1 MGRAVVGG
9 EVDVP
14 VPYYSREWFQMV
26 VLESGGMITT
36 GSNQYLQPD
45 YLSPLPTT
53 LEVSLALI
61 LLYIQVVLLQLAAKK
76 SPWLCWKSPWLWYL
90 LYIQVVL
97 LQLDAKKSPL
107 ALILLY
113 IQVVLLQLEVP
124 LSLLAAK
131 KSPLAL
137 IWLYIQVVL
146 LQLEVPLAL
155 VLLYIQVVLLQ
166 LDAKKSPLA
175 LILLYI
181 QVELLQLEVPLAL
194 LAAKKSPLALILLYI
209 QVVLLQLEVPLDLV
223 LLYIQVELLQCA
235 AKKSPLALMLYIQ
248 DVLLQLEVPL
258 ALVLLYIQVVLLQLD
273 AKKSPLA
280 LLAQTCSQIGA
291 DSPNT
296 KTLIPTLEKPS
307 KKSSSVDTSV
317 SPPVSVHKAP
327 PPAQPLART
336 SPSEPR
342 LAFKPYEANVLCKK
356 MTSPTVEERPPSKTG
371 SVNDS
376 GEKGGRA
383 SSRKSAASPS
393 VVVQLQGDVGKTPS
407 GERVKSVSPSN
418 TGGAS
423 PIIRSGLE
431 VLQGHPKDMPLG
443 TYKPSGLGGLGGSL
457 GSLCSGCPP
466 GLEPNNPA
474 FRPPFAGGPFSHH
487 HAALLAAGYP
497 SASPGPYVSYAR
509 VKTASGGE
517 ALVPVCKDP
526 YCTGCQYSL
535 HNQQLLLGSCPSGCT
550 QCDHQKPYVCNW
562 IAGDSYCGKR
572 FGTSD
577 ELLQHLRTHT
587 TAADNSMSLLN
598 PHAFLASSA
607 AALHRAGYPNPP
619 LSPLSARY
627 HPYSKPGLPGSLAA
641 SPFSAFNPTTLGP
654 YYSPYSLYG
663 QRIGAAVHP

>member
-1 MGRAVVGG
+1 
-9 EVDVP
+9 
-14 VPYYSREWFQMV
+14 MV

-53 LEVSLALI
+53 LEVSLA
-61 LLYIQVVLLQLAAKK
+61 Q
-76 SPWLCWKSPWLWYL
+76 
-90 LYIQVVL
+90 
-97 LQLDAKKSPL
+97 
-107 ALILLY
+107 ILLY

-124 LSLLAAK
+124 MTGIVYPSCIVAVG
-131 KSPLAL
+131 SPPGSG
-137 IWLYIQVVL
+137 IVVYPSCI
-146 LQLEVPLAL
+146 VA
-155 VLLYIQVVLLQ
+155 
-166 LDAKKSPLA
+166 
-175 LILLYI
+175 
-181 QVELLQLEVPLAL
+181 
-194 LAAKKSPLALILLYI
+194 
-209 QVVLLQLEVPLDLV
+209 
-223 LLYIQVELLQCA
+223 
-235 AKKSPLALMLYIQ
+235 
-248 DVLLQLEVPL
+248 
-258 ALVLLYIQVVLLQLD
+258 LD

-342 LAFKPYEANVLCKK
+342 LAFKPYETNVLCKK
-356 MTSPTVEERPPSKTG
+356 MTSPPVEERPPSKTG

-393 VVVQLQGDVGKTPS
+393 VAVQLQGDVGKTPS

-550 QCDHQKPYVCNW
+550 QCDHQKYNLAAALSGLVPQPPPHLAYRPYVCNW

-598 PHAFLASSA
+598 PHALPCVLSRRSASRRLPEPSSQSSVRQDRSCRSSLNSSVLSLSCNDSATWRLTSSGPCYTDQLRSLLHYQLRSLLHYQLRRLVPPVSPVCLRPVRHVASCDSCEQQGDMWEYWVLVQAGGESCTGWWRDLYRLVERLGLVESLVQAGRDLYRLAGEETCTGWWRD
-607 AALHRAGYPNPP
+607 LYRLVKRLVQAGRDTCTGWYKDLYRLVERLGLVERLVQAGQIN
-619 LSPLSARY
+619 
-627 HPYSKPGLPGSLAA
+627 PGLVKNSVLPHETRPGWIVSM
-641 SPFSAFNPTTLGP
+641 T
-654 YYSPYSLYG
+654 
-663 QRIGAAVHP
+663 